1 MEELQVRRAAA
12 IAFGLCVS
20 ACGGGGA
27 KYVLEGSLS
36 AVMDLNFDKAVLEQS
51 GEDVSVRYVRVRGA
65 TEDTQLKVAW
75 AFAGEAFNPPATLD
89 LAQPRPDDMNQQRG
103 VLSRNVQNDPRQN
116 FPRLERGSLILYGV
130 PTPGK
135 SLKVEMR
142 ATIENGS
149 DPSSGRTVFGT
160 VSAEVPKP

>member
-1 MEELQVRRAAA
+1 VEELQVRPAAA

-116 FPRLERGSLILYGV
+116 FPKLERGSLILYGV